1 VTKITSRL
9 TFYYKWIFPILW
21 FGFIAFFM
29 VSSFLDE
36 RHEPEPVFYLVP
48 AVMALFGF
56 VLMKK
61 LVWDLMDE
69 VYDCGDSLLIRNR
82 GEEERINLSNIIN
95 VNVSSNTN
103 PRRISL
109 RLDKP
114 GRLGNEIAFSPESR
128 GFSINPFAKNK
139 IGEDLIVRVDR
150 ARVKRAV

>member
-1 VTKITSRL
+1 VANTATRSETEVTKITSRL

-29 VSSFLDE
+29 VSSFLDK
-36 RHEPEPVFYLVP
+36 RNEPEPMFYLVP

-103 PRRISL
+103 PRRITL

-114 GRLGNEIAFSPESR
+114 SRLGNEIVFRSR
-128 GFSINPFAKNK
+128 GSVSPLRK
-139 IGEDLIVRVDR
+139 EQDR
-150 ARVKRAV
+150 

>member
-1 VTKITSRL
+1 VTKITSRW
-9 TFYYKWIFPILW
+9 TFYYKWIFPVFW
-21 FGFIAFFM
+21 FGFIAFFT
-29 VSSFLDE
+29 VSST
-36 RHEPEPVFYLVP
+36 FYLVP
-48 AVMALFGF
+48 AAMALFGF

-61 LVWDLMDE
+61 LVWDLVDE

-82 GEEERINLSNIIN
+82 GKEERINLSNIIN

-103 PRRISL
+103 PRRITL

-128 GFSINPFAKNK
+128 GFNINPFAKNE

-150 ARVKRAV
+150 ARVTRAA